1 MITNLRKVTIM
12 TPLKI
17 FLKLKAWL
25 ETAEATAQTEAYDD
39 PLRHPDINGM
49 DLQQLADLPFPGVYR
64 AEPATESPKLAKC
77 A

>member
-25 ETAEATAQTEAYDD
+25 ETAEAIAETYDD
-39 PLRHPDINGM
+39 PLRHPDIHAM
-49 DLQQLADLPFPGVYR
+49 DLRQLADLPFPGAYR
-64 AEPATESPKLAKC
+64 AEAATESAQLAKC